1 MRYFFVQYCL
11 GTFKTGSGKVWAKL
25 KKFENFQKK
34 IIKITTQNCKKSHC
48 GTLKGH
54 MHLRSGKHLGF
65 QGGFDTASRVPTQS
79 SGVSVT
85 GNLETIAEDVFSD
98 TTSSESWNLSTDMST
113 EPERSMG
120 QGYSQDMHDQPL
132 SQPNSPITNEH
143 RPFRNPV
150 NQRTLEMEF
159 NMRLKY
165 EGINAYGAQIFRDPL
180 SRYYVKTS
188 EFVTPLQQAPWVEY
202 QEEQCIGEDGA
213 RYVLTAE
220 PENVD
225 TIGQPV
231 KLRPAPDNQESFQQ
245 REDEPTTSQN
255 PQPGL
260 GFSFPASEMFNNP
273 NTFSFFS
280 DNDKGKG
287 KEDEKELK
295 WVVYDRTD
303 VSRVP
308 QDDIIRLV
316 YRTASGTYYSTIN
329 ERGVDLQA
337 RQILFLERL
346 QDFSAYRM
354 VDLYGNMYATLDW
367 EEVRTLTWRGKSGSS
382 KSKPSSNC

>member
-1 MRYFFVQYCL
+1 ML
-11 GTFKTGSGKVWAKL
+11 TGQVKL
-25 KKFENFQKK
+25 
-34 IIKITTQNCKKSHC
+34 
-48 GTLKGH
+48 L
-54 MHLRSGKHLGF
+54 
-65 QGGFDTASRVPTQS
+65 QGYLPKS

-85 GNLETIAEDVFSD
+85 GNLETIAKDVFLD

-143 RPFRNPV
+143 RPFKTPV
-150 NQRTLEMEF
+150 NQRTLAMEF

-165 EGINAYGAQIFRDPL
+165 EGINAYGAQLFTDPL

-188 EFVTPLQQAPWVEY
+188 EFVTPLQQTPWVEY
-202 QEEQCIGEDGA
+202 QGELCIGEDGA
-213 RYVLTAE
+213 RYVMTAE

-231 KLRPAPDNQESFQQ
+231 ELTPAPGHPEAQQ
-245 REDEPTTSQN
+245 QSEDKPTTSQN

-260 GFSFPASEMFNNP
+260 GFSFSIPDMFANP
-273 NTFSFFS
+273 NTATFSNFET
-280 DNDKGKG
+280 NDKGKG

-308 QDDIIRLV
+308 QDDIIR
-316 YRTASGTYYSTIN
+316 IK
-329 ERGVDLQA
+329 
-337 RQILFLERL
+337 
-346 QDFSAYRM
+346 
-354 VDLYGNMYATLDW
+354 
-367 EEVRTLTWRGKSGSS
+367 KSLLSL
-382 KSKPSSNC
+382 

>member
-1 MRYFFVQYCL
+1 MQ
-11 GTFKTGSGKVWAKL
+11 
-25 KKFENFQKK
+25 
-34 IIKITTQNCKKSHC
+34 KSHC

-54 MHLRSGKHLGF
+54 MHLRSGKHLGV

-79 SGVSVT
+79 SGVSIT

-98 TTSSESWNLSTDMST
+98 TTLSESWNLSTDMST
-113 EPERSMG
+113 KPERSMG

-143 RPFRNPV
+143 RPFKTLV
-150 NQRTLEMEF
+150 NQRTLAMEF

-165 EGINAYGAQIFRDPL
+165 EGINAYGAQLFTDPL
-180 SRYYVKTS
+180 SRCYVKTS
-188 EFVTPLQQAPWVEY
+188 EFVTPLQQMPWVEY
-202 QEEQCIGEDGA
+202 QGELCIGEDGA
-213 RYVLTAE
+213 RYVMMAE

-231 KLRPAPDNQESFQQ
+231 ELTPAPGNQEAQQ
-245 REDEPTTSQN
+245 QLEGKPTTSQN

-260 GFSFPASEMFNNP
+260 GFSFPISDMFTNP
-273 NTFSFFS
+273 NTATFSNFET
-280 DNDKGKG
+280 DVKGKG

-316 YRTASGTYYSTIN
+316 YRTASGHSI
-329 ERGVDLQA
+329 Q
-337 RQILFLERL
+337 
-346 QDFSAYRM
+346 
-354 VDLYGNMYATLDW
+354 
-367 EEVRTLTWRGKSGSS
+367 
-382 KSKPSSNC
+382 P